1 MQARRIAA
9 PPRWESAIGG
19 SRGRVRAD
27 CVTVLIARGILG
39 VMGEGDHFASM
50 DQREGEAV
58 LIFLARR
65 TLDPAIAADLAA
77 ETFAQAFCSWPR
89 LQGRPEEEVRAW
101 LFTVARRQVSR
112 YLRRGRVEGRAVR
125 RLGIRLPSLHE
136 DDVSAIEARAGLAQL
151 RAALGAEL
159 ARLSLEQR
167 EALQLR
173 VVEERSYAEVAQVLG
188 VSEPAAR
195 ARVSRGLRA
204 LAVALEPY
212 RTEEEFLR

>member
-1 MQARRIAA
+1 MGDRDFAA
-9 PPRWESAIGG
+9 MYA
-19 SRGRVRAD
+19 
-27 CVTVLIARGILG
+27 
-39 VMGEGDHFASM
+39 
-50 DQREGEAV
+50 REGEVV
-58 LIFLARR
+58 LVFLARR
-65 TLDPAIAADLAA
+65 TLDAAIAADLAA
-77 ETFAQAFCSWPR
+77 ETFAQAFRSWSR
-89 LQGRPEEEVRAW
+89 LRGRSEEEVRAW

-112 YLRRGRVEGRAVR
+112 YLRRGRVERRAVQ

-173 VVEERSYAEVAQVLG
+173 VVEERSYAEVALVLG
-188 VSEPAAR
+188 VSEPTAR

-204 LAVALEPY
+204 LASALEPY
-212 RTEEEFLR
+212 RAEGELSR